1 MGSGQAVPQL
11 GNAVPTFECGLFG
24 DMPELISTRLWG
36 ARRADLLN
44 TPAAL
49 GEPDLRPWP
58 AVTWVRVSATRGW
71 VQDWR
76 NSVTARGLLA
86 RPFVTA
92 AFAVSADGCLAEHK
106 GQPTAI
112 SCPDSQCVTHLLRS
126 MHEAVLVGLGT
137 VLSDDPLLTTRLV
150 EGPTGHRVVLDSE
163 LRTPLTARL
172 LSTKERPVV
181 LFGRHSADP
190 SRADALRDKGA
201 EVERLRACARGVD
214 LHAVLG
220 RLKARGVTTLMV
232 EGGAQVLESFFSE
245 GLVDYVSLT
254 RAPSLADGPD
264 SVRLGPVVEH
274 TLGRWSASATLASGV
289 DRVTFGRLF

>member
-1 MGSGQAVPQL
+1 MRSQ
-11 GNAVPTFECGLFG
+11 TFERGTVG
-24 DMPELISTRLWG
+24 DVATCLWG
-36 ARRADLLN
+36 AHVAEFLN
-44 TPAAL
+44 ARAAL
-49 GEPDLRPWP
+49 GERDLQPQP
-58 AVTWVRVSATRGW
+58 AVTWLRVSASRGW

-76 NSVTARGLLA
+76 SSVTARGLLA

-92 AFAVSADGCLAEHK
+92 AFAVSSDGCLSNDK
-106 GQPTAI
+106 GRPTAI
-112 SCPDSQCVTHLLRS
+112 SCLDSQCVTHLLRS
-126 MHEAVLVGLGT
+126 LHDAVLVGLGT

-172 LSTKERPVV
+172 LSTNERPVV

-190 SRADALRDKGA
+190 ARVEALRDRGA

-214 LHAVLG
+214 LHAVLQ
-220 RLKARGVTTLMV
+220 RLKARGVTTVMV
-232 EGGAQVLESFFSE
+232 SGGSQVLESFFGE

-264 SVRLGPVVEH
+264 SVRLGPIVEH
-274 TLGRWSASATLASGV
+274 ALGRWTSSATLASGI